1 MSPARWR
8 SIFEINGEIDMAET
22 FECARALILK
32 YVSSLP
38 SESVPLLGAAGRV
51 LFKELRAPWD
61 MPNWDN
67 SAMDGFAVRA
77 EDCQTE
83 KPLLIDG
90 YIPAGGTAAGL
101 SVSPGKAIKIMT
113 GAPAPVGCDAIVPV
127 EETEENDGQVVIKG
141 RVMVGDHLRVRGE
154 DVQKGETVI
163 AAGTLLRPAEINML
177 ASFGLKTVTVFRRP
191 KVAILSTGDELVEP
205 GEPIGP
211 GQIVNSNAYSLAAAV
226 LEIGGDPLLLGIA
239 RDNRESLKAKL
250 LEGLRADVLISSAGV
265 SMGDRDLV
273 CEMLQEVGVE
283 SLFWKV
289 DIKPGRPTAFGVKD
303 GTPVFSLPGNPVSS
317 MITFEELV
325 RPALLKMMGHQRVL
339 KPFVK
344 ATLQEVI
351 TKKPGRVQFLRV
363 QVVDNGER
371 LTASSSGDQNTGILS
386 TMLRANGIAVL
397 PASLERAE
405 AGEEVNV
412 HMIGAVGEPDPGI

>member
-1 MSPARWR
+1 MR
-8 SIFEINGEIDMAET
+8 
-22 FECARALILK
+22 CCLK
-32 YVSSLP
+32 
-38 SESVPLLGAAGRV
+38 LG
-51 LFKELRAPWD
+51 L
-61 MPNWDN
+61 
-67 SAMDGFAVRA
+67 
-77 EDCQTE
+77 
-83 KPLLIDG
+83 
-90 YIPAGGTAAGL
+90 
-101 SVSPGKAIKIMT
+101 
-113 GAPAPVGCDAIVPV
+113 
-127 EETEENDGQVVIKG
+127 
-141 RVMVGDHLRVRGE
+141 
-154 DVQKGETVI
+154 
-163 AAGTLLRPAEINML
+163 
-177 ASFGLKTVTVFRRP
+177 
-191 KVAILSTGDELVEP
+191 
-205 GEPIGP
+205 
-211 GQIVNSNAYSLAAAV
+211 SLAAAV